1 MSPRWIVLLPGVLG
15 LALLQTSAAPAF
27 DLFGVGP
34 NLLLV
39 TLCCWAVVR
48 REQEA
53 LILVP
58 LAGLWIGLLSVQGLA
73 LSMAAFAP
81 VVLFAALRK
90 QLALRSEFAWA
101 LTVVVAATIAHF
113 LVLAVSLEVEGATID
128 WRAASVDVLLPSVLA
143 NALLALPLY
152 WLVRLPTPRLAAAR
166 GAAL

>member
-1 MSPRWIVLLPGVLG
+1 MLG

-34 NLLLV
+34 KLLLV

-58 LAGLWIGLLSVQGLA
+58 LRGSGSVCSRSRDSRCPGGVR
-73 LSMAAFAP
+73 P
-81 VVLFAALRK
+81 GGLFAALRSK
-90 QLALRSEFAWA
+90 LALRSEFAWA
-101 LTVVVAATIAHF
+101 LTAVVAATIAHF